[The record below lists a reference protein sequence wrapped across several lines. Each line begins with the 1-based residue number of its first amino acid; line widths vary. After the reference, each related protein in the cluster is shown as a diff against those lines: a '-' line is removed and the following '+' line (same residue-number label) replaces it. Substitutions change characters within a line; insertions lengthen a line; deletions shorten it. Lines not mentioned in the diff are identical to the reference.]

1 MEEYIVK
8 IKRIEWVTHNVRRF
22 RVEKP
27 GGYAFTAGQATEVAI
42 NKEGWK
48 EKQRPF
54 TFTALNED
62 PELEFTIK
70 IYDDHDGVTHQLGTL
85 KAGDE
90 LLIHDVWGAIQ
101 YKGPGVFIAGGAG
114 VTPFIAIL
122 RSLYKEGKIARNL
135 LIFSN
140 KTSKDI
146 ILKNEFSQM
155 LGDRFINTLTDEDH
169 EDYDNRCIDKGY
181 LEEKIS
187 DFKQHFY
194 VCGPPSFAEDISEA
208 LKQLGANTD
217 SIVFEE

>member
-48 EKQRPF
+48 EEKRPF

-140 KTSKDI
+140 KTTKDI
-146 ILKNEFSQM
+146 ILKNEFSKM

-217 SIVFEE
+217 LIVFEE

>member
-1 MEEYIVK
+1 MEEYQVK
-8 IKRIEWVTHNVRRF
+8 IKKTEWVTHNVRRF

-27 GGYAFTAGQATEVAI
+27 EGYSFTPGQATEVAV

-48 EKQRPF
+48 EEGHPF
-54 TFTALNED
+54 TFTSLAKD

-70 IYDDHDGVTHQLGTL
+70 IYTDHDGVTNQLGQL
-85 KAGDE
+85 NNGDE
-90 LLIHDVWGAIQ
+90 LLLHDVWGAIQ

-122 RSLYKEGKIARNL
+122 RSLKDQGKIDDNQ

-146 ILKNEFSQM
+146 ILKDEFEKM
-155 LGDRFINTLTDEDH
+155 LGKKFINTLTEEDH
-169 EDYDNRCIDKGY
+169 PDYDNRRIDSEY
-181 LEEKIS
+181 LKEKIT

-194 VCGPPSFAEDISEA
+194 VCGPPSFVEDISEA
-208 LKQLGANTD
+208 LEKLGANTD

>member
-1 MEEYIVK
+1 MEEYKVK
-8 IKRIEWVTHNVRRF
+8 INRTEWVTHNVRRF

-27 GGYAFTAGQATEVAI
+27 EGYSFTPGQATEVAI
-42 NKEGWK
+42 NREGWK
-48 EKQRPF
+48 EERRPF

-70 IYDDHDGVTHQLGTL
+70 IYKDHDGVTNQLGNL
-85 KAGDE
+85 KTGAE
-90 LLIHDVWGAIQ
+90 LLLHDVWGAIH

-122 RSLYKEGKIARNL
+122 RSLDKQDKIDGNR

-146 ILKNEFSQM
+146 ILKNEFSKM
-155 LGDRFINTLTDEDH
+155 LGDRFINTLTGEDH
-169 EDYDNRCIDKGY
+169 EDYDNRLIDKDY
-181 LEEKIS
+181 LKEKIT
-187 DFKQHFY
+187 DFSQHFY
-194 VCGPPSFAEDISEA
+194 VCGPPSFVDDISEA